1 MRAALAVALL
11 VSTEALACGVCVEDK
26 IAAVYDHAA
35 VHQALAAKR
44 TVVFFHIDGKLVAD
58 ERTKRAIAGIAR
70 ATPGVDAASVR
81 VSCEL
86 ASMAL
91 AFDGRRDEP
100 REGRSRSLEKRLSRR
115 VSRSWRCRSGTV
127 ADPQRT

>member
-1 MRAALAVALL
+1 MRAGLLAILL
-11 VSTEALACGVCVEDK
+11 ASSQALACGVCVEDK

-44 TVVFFHIDGKLVAD
+44 TVVYFHIDGKLVAD
-58 ERTKRAIAGIAR
+58 ERTKRSISSIAR

-91 AFDGRRDEP
+91 AFDARRTSLVKVQD
-100 REGRSRSLEKRLSRR
+100 SLEQRLAALGLSLLAMQVRDR
-115 VSRSWRCRSGTV
+115 
-127 ADPQRT
+127 

>member
-11 VSTEALACGVCVEDK
+11 VSTEAFACGVCVEDK

-58 ERTKRAIAGIAR
+58 ERTKRAISNIAR
-70 ATPGVDAASVR
+70 TTPGVDAASVR

-91 AFDGRRDEP
+91 AFDGRRTNLVKVQE
-100 REGRSRSLEKRLSRR
+100 SLEKRLSAQGLSLLAMQVRDGR
-115 VSRSWRCRSGTV
+115 
-127 ADPQRT
+127 